1 MPVHTLRH
9 AAHRLLH
16 NPTGKHPF
24 TAWINRALAV
34 LIIINCVA
42 VALETVP
49 EILRG
54 NERAFFWLEAV
65 STSIFA
71 IEYLLRLWCAVEQA
85 DYAQPL
91 LGRLRWMLRPVAI
104 FDLIVVATYFAPV
117 DLRFLRLLRLLRLL
131 RVLSLNRM
139 AGTYDNLK
147 HSIAM
152 RKDLLLVSAV
162 LMCCSLFASAALVY
176 VCEHGAQPTVFTSI
190 PATLWWSVVSLT
202 TIGYGDMVPITVAG
216 KICAPISTL
225 FGIGVFA
232 LPAAIL
238 TGAVIEA
245 DSRSKTC
252 PHCGKGL
259 HEFK

>member
-1 MPVHTLRH
+1 MSTHTLRH

-16 NPTGKHPF
+16 NPTGKHPV
-24 TAWINRALAV
+24 TAWINRALAA
-34 LIIINCVA
+34 LIIVNCAA

-49 EILRG
+49 DIFRG
-54 NERAFFWLEAV
+54 NERAFFWLEAI

-71 IEYLLRLWCAVEQA
+71 IEYLVRLWCSVEQA
-85 DYAQPL
+85 DFSRPL
-91 LGRLRWMLRPVAI
+91 LGRLRWMLRPVAL
-104 FDLIVVATYFAPV
+104 FDLVVVVTYFAPV
-117 DLRFLRLLRLLRLL
+117 DLRFLRLVRLLRLL
-131 RVLSLNRM
+131 RVMSLDRM

-147 HSIAM
+147 HSIAA
-152 RKDLLLVSAV
+152 RKDLLMVSAV

-176 VCEHGAQPTVFTSI
+176 VCEHSAQPTIFTSI

-202 TIGYGDMVPITVAG
+202 TIGYGDMVPITAAG
-216 KICAPISTL
+216 KICASISTL

-259 HEFK
+259 H